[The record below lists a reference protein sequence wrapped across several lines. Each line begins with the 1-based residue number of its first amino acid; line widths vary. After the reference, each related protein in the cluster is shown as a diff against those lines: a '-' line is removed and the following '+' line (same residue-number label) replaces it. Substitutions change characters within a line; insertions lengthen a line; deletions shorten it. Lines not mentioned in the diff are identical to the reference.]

1 MKESNSKEKHFEN
14 ITMNEILVAF
24 SQKYHGHFFKILE
37 ALREK
42 ERLTNKDI
50 KLYLEDVE
58 EMNETIL
65 SDKYPSPLKE
75 IPNPPFVLYYEGNLE
90 LMDKKGIQISLPV
103 DEENYHRCFFAL
115 EENNGQMDYCIGV
128 EDESDL
134 SFVVESLL
142 SVIHIINLLIIQKA
156 KKWKIRWYNNMND
169 FNDINTIIEDYPF
182 DEDNPFLMEIPSYE
196 TVYRKDELI
205 NNENE

>member
-134 SFVVESLL
+134 SFVVENF
-142 SVIHIINLLIIQKA
+142 IERNPHYNLLIIQKA

>member
-115 EENNGQMDYCIGV
+115 EENNGQIDYCIGV
-128 EDESDL
+128 EKVICL
-134 SFVVESLL
+134 LQLKILL